1 MVKLESRF
9 LLKQKLLRTRGHSV
23 QRYKLGGFISRLH
36 VRVLSVASIDGE
48 SGRFR
53 ARAEFGEI

>member
-1 MVKLESRF
+1 M
-9 LLKQKLLRTRGHSV
+9 